1 MSQATAASPAFRRI
15 NRAML
20 IGGFSTF
27 ALLYTV
33 QPLMPLLG
41 AQFALSPAQASW
53 VLSISTLALALSLV
67 ICSALSDRIGRKKL
81 MAGAMAGA
89 ALMTVL
95 CAFAQNYAQL
105 LVLRALLGAA
115 LGGMPAVAMAYLV
128 EEIDGPSLGMSMGL
142 YIGGTALG
150 GMVGR
155 VLASVASDYF
165 SWRVAL
171 AAMGAAGLLAAC
183 EFWRTL
189 PASRHFRRGQSGW
202 GALARGMGQHLRDE
216 GMPWLFALGFLV
228 MGVFV
233 CLYNYISY
241 RLLAAPFHLGQSAV
255 GALSV
260 LYLIGMVSSVWA
272 GRLADRIGRRHV
284 LWIVLLM
291 MLAGLLLTLSS
302 SLLLIIAGMGLFTFG
317 FFGTHSVTSSWV
329 GLRAR
334 GAQALASAMYLF
346 FYYLGSSLIG
356 SLAGLRWS
364 SGGWHAV
371 VAIMAGALGAAL
383 LIALHLR
390 TLTPLPLKPIG
401 NYYESIGEP

>member
-1 MSQATAASPAFRRI
+1 MTSKAAAGSPAFKRI

-20 IGGFSTF
+20 FGGFSTF
-27 ALLYTV
+27 ALLYCV

-41 AQFALSPAQASW
+41 EQFALTPAQSSW

-67 ICSALSDRIGRKKL
+67 ASSVLSDRIGRRTL
-81 MAGAMAGA
+81 MVSA
-89 ALMTVL
+89 AASAAVLTVL
-95 CAFAQNYAQL
+95 CAFAQDFAQL

-128 EEIDGPSLGMSMGL
+128 EEIDGASLGHSMGL

-150 GMVGR
+150 GMAGR
-155 VLASVASDYF
+155 VFASFVSDHY
-165 SWRVAL
+165 SWRLAL
-171 AAMGAAGLLAAC
+171 AGMGAAGLYAAW
-183 EFWRTL
+183 EFWRSL
-189 PASRHFRRGQSGW
+189 PASRHFRRGQAGW
-202 GALARGMGQHLRDE
+202 GALAQGMRAHLKDE
-216 GMPWLFALGFLV
+216 GMPWLFGLGFLV
-228 MGVFV
+228 MGAFV

-260 LYLIGMVSSVWA
+260 LYLIGIVSSVWA
-272 GRLADRIGRRHV
+272 GRLADRIGRRNV
-284 LWIVLLM
+284 LWIVLLA
-291 MLAGLLLTLSS
+291 MLAGLLLTLAR
-302 SLLLIIAGMGLFTFG
+302 SLPVVVAGTALFTFG

-334 GAQALASAMYLF
+334 GAQALASALYLF

-356 SLAGLRWS
+356 SMAGLGWS
-364 SGGWHAV
+364 RGGWPAV
-371 VAIMAGALGAAL
+371 VAVLAAVLGGAL

-390 TLTPLPLKPIG
+390 GLAPLPPARV
-401 NYYESIGEP
+401 EAAASAA